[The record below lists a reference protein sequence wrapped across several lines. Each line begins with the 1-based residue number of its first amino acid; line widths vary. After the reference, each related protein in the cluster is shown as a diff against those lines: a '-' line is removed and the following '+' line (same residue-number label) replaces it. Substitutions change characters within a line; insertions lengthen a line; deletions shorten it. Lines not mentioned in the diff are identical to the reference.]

1 VTRIGIVAGEASGD
15 LLGAGLIR
23 EIRKRLPGVSLEGIG
38 GPQMQSAG
46 CRSLFPMDRLS
57 IIGFE
62 GVEKYPEILGIRNK
76 LIEHFLSNPPDLFIG
91 IDVPDFNL
99 GLEERLKAAGIP
111 TMHYVSPTVWAW
123 RGYRIR
129 KIRRAVDH
137 MLTLFPFEASYYR
150 KHHVP
155 VTFVGHPL
163 ADQIDERSNTA
174 AMRRALRLPAKDT
187 VIALLPG
194 SRRCELKRH
203 ADLFVKTALWLYKRH
218 VNIHFVAPFV
228 SPETRAIFEE
238 ALYRQ
243 GAWFLPVTIVANQSR
258 DAMAAADI
266 VLLASGT
273 ATLEAALLKKPMVV
287 TYKMSWLSYL
297 LVQPF
302 LHVKLYA
309 LPNILAGRKIVPE
322 LMQRDAT
329 PEKLGNAV
337 EDFLTHRDKTR
348 SLRTVL
354 ADMHRS
360 LRRNADAR
368 AAEAVI
374 RLLKP
379 RMHSEQSSRKHS
391 RDNAPSPM
399 TGEGGDGGGRHHG
412 FAPLHPHP
420 NPPPSRGRG

>member
-1 VTRIGIVAGEASGD
+1 MVSRPVTRIGIVAGEASGD
-15 LLGAGLIR
+15 MLGVGLVR
-23 EIRKRLPGVSLEGIG
+23 EIRKRLPGVSIEGIG

-46 CRSLFPMDRLS
+46 CHSLFSMDRLS
-57 IIGFE
+57 TIGFE

-76 LIEHFLSNPPDLFIG
+76 LIEHFLSRPPDLFIG
-91 IDVPDFNL
+91 IDAPDFNL

-163 ADQIDERSNTA
+163 ADQIEDRSNMA
-174 AMRRALRLPAKDT
+174 AMRRALHLPAKD
-187 VIALLPG
+187 VVVALLPG
-194 SRRCELKRH
+194 SRHNELKRH
-203 ADLFVKTALWLYKRH
+203 ADLFVKTAMWLHKRH
-218 VNIHFVAPFV
+218 SNMHFVAPFI
-228 SPETRAIFEE
+228 SPATRAIFEE
-238 ALYRQ
+238 ALYRR
-243 GAWFLPVTIVANQSR
+243 GAWFLPVTIVTGQSR

-287 TYKMSWLSYL
+287 TYKMSWLPYL
-297 LVQPF
+297 LLLPF

-337 EDFLTHRDKTR
+337 EYFLTHRDKTQL
-348 SLRTVL
+348 LRAML
-354 ADMHRS
+354 SGIHRS
-360 LRRNADAR
+360 LRRHADAR
-368 AAEAVI
+368 AAEVVV
-374 RLLKP
+374 RMLKP
-379 RMHSEQSSRKHS
+379 R
-391 RDNAPSPM
+391 RDSVKS
-399 TGEGGDGGGRHHG
+399 
-412 FAPLHPHP
+412 HP
-420 NPPPSRGRG
+420 

>member
-1 VTRIGIVAGEASGD
+1 MTGKSAIRVGIVAGEASGD
-15 LLGAGLIR
+15 LLGAGLLR
-23 EIRKRLPGVSLEGIG
+23 EIKKRLPVVSFEGIG
-38 GPQMQSAG
+38 GPQMQALG
-46 CRSLFPMDRLS
+46 CLSLFPMDRLS
-57 IIGFE
+57 VIGFE
-62 GVEKYPEILGIRNK
+62 GVDKYPEIIGIRNK
-76 LIEHFLSNPPDLFIG
+76 LADQFLSSPPDLFIG

-99 GLEERLKAAGIP
+99 GLEEKLKAAGIP

-163 ADQIDERSNTA
+163 ADQIDDRSGSA
-174 AMRRALRLPAKDT
+174 AMRRALHLPARG
-187 VIALLPG
+187 VVVALLPG
-194 SRRCELKRH
+194 SRRSELKRH
-203 ADLFVKTALWLYKRH
+203 ADLFVKTALWLHKRH
-218 VNIHFVAPFV
+218 SNIHFVAPFV
-228 SPETRAIFEE
+228 SPETRAIFEQ
-238 ALYRQ
+238 ALFRQ

-302 LHVKLYA
+302 LHVNLYA

-322 LMQRDAT
+322 LMQREAV
-329 PEKLGNAV
+329 PEKLGIAV
-337 EDFLTHRDKTR
+337 EDFLTHRDKVR
-348 SLRTVL
+348 ALRATL
-354 ADMHRS
+354 SGIRRS

-374 RLLKP
+374 RLLK
-379 RMHSEQSSRKHS
+379 SRQP
-391 RDNAPSPM
+391 APKKS
-399 TGEGGDGGGRHHG
+399 
-412 FAPLHPHP
+412 
-420 NPPPSRGRG
+420 

>member
-1 VTRIGIVAGEASGD
+1 MTRIGIVAGEASGD

-38 GPQMQSAG
+38 GPQMQAAG

-57 IIGFE
+57 VIGFE

-76 LIEHFLSNPPDLFIG
+76 LIDHFLANPPDLFIG
-91 IDVPDFNL
+91 VDVPDFNL
-99 GLEERLKAAGIP
+99 GLEEKLKAAGIP
-111 TMHYVSPTVWAW
+111 TVHYVSPTVWAW
-123 RGYRIR
+123 RGWRIR

-150 KHHVP
+150 KHRVP
-155 VTFVGHPL
+155 VTFVGHPM
-163 ADQIDERSNTA
+163 ADQIANRSSMA
-174 AMRRALRLPAKDT
+174 AVRRTLHLPTRGA

-194 SRRCELKRH
+194 SRRSELKRH
-203 ADLFVKTALWLYKRH
+203 ADLFVKTALWLHKRH
-218 VNIHFVAPFV
+218 ANLHFVAPFV
-228 SPETRAIFEE
+228 SPATRAIFEE

-243 GAWFLPVTIVANQSR
+243 GAWFLPVTLVANQSR

-309 LPNILAGRKIVPE
+309 LPNILAGRRIVPE

-329 PEKLGNAV
+329 PEKLGIAV

-368 AAEAVI
+368 AAEAVV

-379 RMHSEQSSRKHS
+379 RK
-391 RDNAPSPM
+391 APAVKTPVM
-399 TGEGGDGGGRHHG
+399 
-412 FAPLHPHP
+412 A
-420 NPPPSRGRG
+420 N

>member
-1 VTRIGIVAGEASGD
+1 VAARTVTRIGVVAGEASGD

-23 EIRKRLPGVSLEGIG
+23 EIRKRLPHVLLEGIG
-38 GPQMQSAG
+38 GPLMQSAG

-76 LIEHFLSNPPDLFIG
+76 LIDYFLSSPPDLFIG

-174 AMRRALRLPAKDT
+174 AMRRALHLPAKGI

-194 SRRCELKRH
+194 SRCSELKRH
-203 ADLFVKTALWLYKRH
+203 ADLFVKTALWLHKRH
-218 VNIHFVAPFV
+218 ANIHFVAPFI
-228 SPETRAIFEE
+228 SPATRAIFEE

-329 PEKLGNAV
+329 PEKLGKAV

-348 SLRTVL
+348 SLRAVL

-368 AAEAVI
+368 AAEVVI

-379 RMHSEQSSRKHS
+379 RREPVAKTSAMA
-391 RDNAPSPM
+391 N
-399 TGEGGDGGGRHHG
+399 
-412 FAPLHPHP
+412 
-420 NPPPSRGRG
+420 